1 MVTQP
6 HQGIRSL
13 FVVDTEASWN
23 RSLVAAL
30 PLGVRIHG
38 FRVRNAFSFPGG
50 LRGQLQKVGR
60 SEWVSESWD
69 DTWVSV
75 PSWHK
80 AFGLSSW
87 LVTWQIRKAI
97 RHHGQ
102 PDAILFTLPWYARVA
117 ENFSGV
123 TKAYYAH
130 DTFRFYDWD
139 RNKTIALEGRLLRSC
154 HVGFGV
160 ATRVVAD
167 LQELAS
173 TPVHYLP

>member
-1 MVTQP
+1 MP
-6 HQGIRSL
+6 P
-13 FVVDTEASWN
+13 D
-23 RSLVAAL
+23 
-30 PLGVRIHG
+30 VRIRG

-50 LRGQLQKVGR
+50 LRGQFQKVGR
-60 SEWVSESWD
+60 TEKVSESWD

-87 LVTWQIRKAI
+87 LVTRQVRKAI
-97 RHHGQ
+97 HRLGQ

-130 DTFRFYDWD
+130 DAF
-139 RNKTIALEGRLLRSC
+139 
-154 HVGFGV
+154 
-160 ATRVVAD
+160 
-167 LQELAS
+167 
-173 TPVHYLP
+173 